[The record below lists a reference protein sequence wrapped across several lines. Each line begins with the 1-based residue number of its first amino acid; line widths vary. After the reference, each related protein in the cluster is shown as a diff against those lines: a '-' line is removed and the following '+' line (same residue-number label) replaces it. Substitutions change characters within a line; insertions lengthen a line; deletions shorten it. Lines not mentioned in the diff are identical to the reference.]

1 MKIYKFDNEVLNKMS
16 TKPVQIDEKTK
27 YIIISMYAIIILLTS
42 FLFNTP
48 YEILEG
54 MKDII
59 LSPSTLVS
67 DYFVVGN
74 LGAAFFNSSLIMIIT
89 IVLAIF
95 NKIKLKGPIIAS
107 IFMLGGFA
115 LFGKNIYN
123 IWSIIFGAY
132 LYSLIKKEPFS
143 NYIVIA
149 FYGTCLAPLV
159 SNLSFQFGFNP
170 ILGIILANVCG
181 SIAGF
186 ILVPLA
192 YHYKSFHM
200 DYNLYNVGFTA
211 GIIGTLFMSLFRAFG
226 LENESL
232 SLAAYGYNQ
241 ILSTYYLIMFI
252 SMIIIGF
259 LLNGMSFKGYKEL
272 LQCTGKA
279 PNDFVQINGFGVSF
293 INMGIMGILALSY
306 ILLIGAEL
314 NGPTIGGILTVV
326 GFSAFG
332 KHPKNALPV
341 VLGFFIG
348 ALITI
353 REPNSTVIAFSALFV
368 TALAPIAGSFGVIAG
383 MVAGFFHSLIV
394 TNLGY
399 LHGGLN
405 LYNNGF
411 TAGFVAAILVPLI
424 NTFKNLKKS

>member
-1 MKIYKFDNEVLNKMS
+1 MS
-16 TKPVQIDEKTK
+16 IKPVQINEKTK
-27 YIIISMYAIIILLTS
+27 YIIISMYAIIMLFTS
-42 FLFNTP
+42 FFFNTP

-54 MKDII
+54 LKDII

-74 LGAAFFNSSLIMIIT
+74 LGAAIFNSSLIMIIT

-95 NKIKLKGPIIAS
+95 NKIKLNGPVIAS
-107 IFMLGGFA
+107 IFTLAGFA
-115 LFGKNIYN
+115 HFGKNIYN
-123 IWSIIFGAY
+123 VWAIIFGVY
-132 LYSLIKKEPFS
+132 LYSLIKKEKFS

-149 FYGTCLAPLV
+149 FFGTSLAPLI
-159 SNLSFQFGFNP
+159 SNISFEFGFNP
-170 ILGIILANVCG
+170 FLGIILANICG
-181 SIAGF
+181 IIAGLMF
-186 ILVPLA
+186 APLA
-192 YHYKSFHM
+192 YHFKGFHM

-226 LENESL
+226 LESESL
-232 SLAAYGYNQ
+232 SLAAYGYNH
-241 ILSTYYLIMFI
+241 IFTTYYLIMFV

-259 LLNGMSFKGYKEL
+259 VFNEMSFKGYKEL
-272 LQCTGKA
+272 LQSSGKS
-279 PNDFVQINGFGVSF
+279 PNDFVQINGFGVSL
-293 INMGIMGILALSY
+293 INMGIMGLLALSY

-332 KHPKNALPV
+332 KHPKNSIPI

-348 ALITI
+348 VLITI
-353 REPNSTVIAFSALFV
+353 REPSSTAIAFSALFV
-368 TALAPIAGSFGVIAG
+368 TALAPIAGSFGVTAG
-383 MVAGFFHSLIV
+383 MIAGFFHSLIV
-394 TNLGY
+394 TNTGY

-411 TAGFVAAILVPLI
+411 TAGLVAAILVPLI
-424 NTFKNLKKS
+424 NSFKNLKKS

>member
-1 MKIYKFDNEVLNKMS
+1 MS

-74 LGAAFFNSSLIMIIT
+74 LGAAIFNSSLIMIIT

-95 NKIKLKGPIIAS
+95 NKIKLKGPIIAA

-123 IWSIIFGAY
+123 IWAIIFGAY

-181 SIAGF
+181 IMAGF
-186 ILVPLA
+186 MLVPLA

-200 DYNLYNVGFTA
+200 DYNLYNIGFTA
-211 GIIGTLFMSLFRAFG
+211 GVIGTLFMSLFRAFG

-241 ILSTYYLIMFI
+241 IFTTYYLIMFI

-383 MVAGFFHSLIV
+383 MIAGFFHSLIV

>member
-1 MKIYKFDNEVLNKMS
+1 MS

-95 NKIKLKGPIIAS
+95 NKIKLKGPIIAA

-123 IWSIIFGAY
+123 IWAIIFGAY

-149 FYGTCLAPLV
+149 FYGTSLAPLV

-186 ILVPLA
+186 ILAPLA

-383 MVAGFFHSLIV
+383 MIAGFFHSLIV